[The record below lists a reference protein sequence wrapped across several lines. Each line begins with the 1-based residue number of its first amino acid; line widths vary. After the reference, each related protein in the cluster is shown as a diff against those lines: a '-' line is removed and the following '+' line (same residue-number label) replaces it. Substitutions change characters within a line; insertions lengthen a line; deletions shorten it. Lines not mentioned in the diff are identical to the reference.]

1 MTDYIPASGDHAVE
15 EAVVGV
21 RFHESASDEAY
32 EAAAK
37 VAAELAVKHELPGR
51 VQLDPLSLV
60 MGRQSISSGY
70 RPLEVSKPGHL
81 FQRVTPAGAM
91 EEELT
96 LERAAV
102 TYRTRNYRRWADVQ
116 ARITGILIP
125 AVDALGIGGPEK
137 IAVIELRCVDR
148 FISREGTPS
157 LATLVRSDTIFVPP
171 HLLDST
177 DFLHVHTGWFE
188 ESSAEGRT
196 LINLNVDV
204 GDYEGSR
211 RASVIQ
217 VLSKQSAEV
226 GQFFAAHRTNEDAI
240 VKTLDELHR
249 RDKDLLGGLLTE
261 EVQKSINLFGEGAQK

>member
-1 MTDYIPASGDHAVE
+1 MTDYEPASGDHAVE

-21 RFHESASDEAY
+21 RFHEAASDEAY

-37 VAAELAVKHELPGR
+37 VAADLAVQHELPGR
-51 VQLDPLSLV
+51 VQLDPFSLV
-60 MGRQSISSGY
+60 MGRQAISAGY

-102 TYRTRNYRRWADVQ
+102 TYRTRNYKRWADVQ
-116 ARITGILIP
+116 DRIAGILIP
-125 AVDALGIGGPEK
+125 AVNALGVGGPEK

-148 FISREGTPS
+148 FVSPKGTPS
-157 LATLVRSDTIFVPP
+157 LSTLVRRDTEFLPP
-171 HLLDST
+171 HLLNST

-188 ESSAEGRT
+188 NSNDAGRT
-196 LINLNVDV
+196 LINLNIDV
-204 GDYEGSR
+204 GEFEGSR

-217 VLSKQSAEV
+217 VLSRQSTEE
-226 GQFFAAHRTNEDAI
+226 GQFFSVFKGNEDAI
-240 VKTLDELHR
+240 TQTLNELHV
-249 RDKDLLGGLLTE
+249 RDKELLRGLLAE
-261 EVQKSINLFGEGAQK
+261 DVQKSISLFGKDAGK